1 MFLLFQNFSLVE
13 VIYLMIRSHKSKSF
27 LWNAK
32 NTERND
38 VNKQNTHATH
48 REKDNFKK
56 D

>member
-1 MFLLFQNFSLVE
+1 
-13 VIYLMIRSHKSKSF
+13 MIRSHKSKSF

-32 NTERND
+32 NTENTKNTD

>member
-13 VIYLMIRSHKSKSF
+13 VIYLMIRSH
-27 LWNAK
+27 K